1 MKTLILF
8 IALFVSFQTF
18 AQTTEKN
25 FIDQNYIEVTG
36 IAEMEIVP
44 DKIYL
49 KIILNEKDLKPKS
62 LPDIEQMM
70 ISKLRDLGIDVSKDL
85 SINYFTSIYKNEW
98 ILKTDIQLSK
108 VYQLLLHDGE
118 TTARIFAE
126 LKKMGIANVFIERTD
141 HSKILEYKNEVKKNA
156 IVAARDKAK
165 DLTSA
170 IGQDIGKAIY
180 IQEINS
186 NNNYY
191 ISRRSGF
198 APGASNSITVAENA
212 GDSDLEFQKIRLVYS
227 ILVRFELK

>member
-1 MKTLILF
+1 MKKFILF
-8 IALFVSFQTF
+8 IALFLSFRTF

-44 DKIYL
+44 DQIYM

-62 LPDIEQMM
+62 LHEVELTM
-70 ISKLRDLGIDVSKDL
+70 IAKLRDLGIDISRDL
-85 SINYFTSIYKNEW
+85 VINNFTSIYRNEW

-108 VYQLLLHDGE
+108 AYQLLLHDGE
-118 TTARIFAE
+118 TTAKVFAE
-126 LKKMGIANVFIERTD
+126 LKKMGIANVFIEGTD

-170 IGQDIGKAIY
+170 IGQEIGKAIY
-180 IQEINS
+180 IQELNV
-186 NNNYY
+186 NNNYF
-191 ISRRSGF
+191 SKRRSGF
-198 APGASNSITVAENA
+198 VSETSNSLTEAENEA
-212 GDSDLEFQKIRLVYS
+212 GSDLEFQKIRLVYS